1 MKQVLISLEE
11 YKRLVGRDTELRQLE
26 STGIDNWT
34 NLPLTSAIL
43 YGKDGRKEIEDAQEE
58 CEKRVVCSEDHLA
71 MAWANLDG
79 CDVCGKTWLY

>member
-11 YKRLVGRDTELRQLE
+11 YKRLVGRDLELQQLE
-26 STGIDNWT
+26 MVGVDNWSGYSEYDDVY
-34 NLPLTSAIL
+34 SA
-43 YGKDGRKEIEDAQEE
+43 DGRKEIEDAQEE